1 MILSYNRNDINIILS
16 YLLLSFHIHQM
27 ILRIQMKF
35 NKLGYR
41 INIEK
46 ENITDADARAEIE
59 KALAILE
66 KYSVSDQISAMRAKS
81 VAKATK
87 VRQDTA
93 KRKIEDAVN
102 LLRLENRNISEY
114 AVAKKSGCSI
124 NTVKKYREFIRSQK

>member
-1 MILSYNRNDINIILS
+1 M
-16 YLLLSFHIHQM
+16 F
-27 ILRIQMKF
+27 
-35 NKLGYR
+35 GYKV
-41 INIEK
+41 NIEK